1 MASEVKNSL
10 VWARGSQ
17 HKIFS
22 LKGFAKEEEKF
33 Y

>member
-1 MASEVKNSL
+1 MALKVKNSL
-10 VWARGSQ
+10 VWSRGLQ